1 MLRFVSHINKI
12 VERCRRKGRLLLLYD
27 FDGTLSPIV
36 DHPYKAKLPAS
47 WRRRLGNL
55 SGHPRITV
63 GVVTGRVISDIRR
76 RVGVPGLIL
85 AANHGYEVWR
95 GGRCVFR
102 KGGQFRK
109 SMKALGRALAKE
121 LGSVPGVIVE
131 SKEYSVAVHYRLVPQ
146 RKKPAVRSKTMRIV
160 GPYCRRHR
168 WEVMRGKQLIEVRP
182 ANFWNK
188 GKAVMWIWR
197 RYAPSA
203 LPVYFGDDTT
213 DEDAF
218 RTLGRRGITVRVG
231 ARRGSLARYVVD
243 DLDETGPWV
252 RWLLEEF

>member
-1 MLRFVSHINKI
+1 MLKFVSHLDK
-12 VERCRRKGRLLLLYD
+12 VMGRCRRKGRLLLLFD

-36 DHPYKAKLPAS
+36 DHPYKARLPLP
-47 WRRRLGNL
+47 WRRRLRNL
-55 SGHPRITV
+55 SRHPRITV

-102 KGGQFRK
+102 KGGRFRTA
-109 SMKALGRALAKE
+109 MKALGRAMAKE
-121 LGSVPGVIVE
+121 LGSFPGVIVE
-131 SKEYSVAVHYRLVPQ
+131 SKEYSVAVHYRMVSSSE
-146 RKKPAVRSKTMRIV
+146 KPAVRSKALRIAM
-160 GPYCRRHR
+160 PYCRRHR

-182 ANFWNK
+182 ADSWNK
-188 GKAVMWIWR
+188 GKAVMWIWQ

-213 DEDAF
+213 DEDAC
-218 RTLGRRGITVRVG
+218 RALGRRGVTVRVG
-231 ARRGSLARYVVD
+231 QRRGSLARYVVNN
-243 DLDETGPWV
+243 LDEIRTWV

>member
-12 VERCRRKGRLLLLYD
+12 MKRCRRKGRLLVLYD

-36 DHPYKAKLPAS
+36 GHPHRAALPPV
-47 WRRRLGNL
+47 WRRRLKVL
-55 SGHPRITV
+55 ARHPRITV

-95 GGRCVFR
+95 GGRRVFR
-102 KGGQFRK
+102 KGGRFRVP
-109 SMKALGRALAKE
+109 MKALGRTLVRE
-121 LGSVPGVIVE
+121 LGSIPGVIVE
-131 SKEYSVAVHYRLVPQ
+131 SKEYSVGVHYRMVSS
-146 RKKPAVRSKTMRIV
+146 RKKAAVRSQAVRIAT
-160 GPYCRRHR
+160 PFCDRHR
-168 WEVMRGKQLIEVRP
+168 WEIMRGKQLIEVRP
-182 ANFWNK
+182 ADVWNK

-197 RYAPSA
+197 RYAPAS

-218 RTLGRRGITVRVG
+218 RALGRRGITVRVG
-231 ARRGSLARYVVD
+231 ARRGSAARYMVG
-243 DLDETGPWV
+243 DLDQTVPWV
-252 RWLLEEF
+252 EWLMEEF